1 MSNFSS
7 KDSSKNNNRRSTRD
21 RNKPSGKRRSFGN
34 DRSSKKRSS
43 RPEPD
48 NTVYTEPPEPLAFKE
63 LALKS
68 EILKAVENK
77 GYTHATPI
85 QTCSLPPLLKGK
97 DFIGQAQT
105 GTGKTAAFALPILN
119 QIKPENYTQCLI
131 LAPTRELAGQ
141 VAEALEEYS
150 KYLNKVKVLPIYG
163 GTGYNDQIRGLRA
176 GPQIVVGTPGRIM
189 DHLKNKVLKLDRLE
203 TLVLD
208 EADEMLRMGFI
219 EDIEWILE
227 HAPKERQTVLFSA
240 TMPASI
246 KKVAD
251 KYLTDPEHVHI
262 RSETQTSNNI
272 TQRYLQVK
280 VSFKL
285 DALWRILETENYDAV
300 MIFTKTKIGTH
311 EVAEFLNTKGIKA
324 DALNGD
330 LPQDT
335 RERLVDRLKSGHLD
349 VIAATDVAARGLDVN
364 RITHVIN
371 YDMPSDIESYV
382 HRIGRTGRAGRQGDS
397 ISLITPRQ
405 KRFLEDLQDH
415 TGAIVE
421 KMILPTLE
429 RINTGREKRLE
440 DKIKHIS
447 ENEELD
453 QYQEFIQRILVDLD
467 MEPNELA
474 AHLLKLQHGE
484 KDLWLKE
491 GELEDHSARSPRD
504 RERGERRERG
514 DHGDRNRRER
524 GERGE
529 RGERKRDGKR
539 DRDNRR
545 DRSPREDKEISDQAT
560 PLQNHPDVPMERF
573 QLGVGYQN
581 QVKPGQIVGA
591 IANEAELDSEFIGHI
606 EISETF
612 STVDLPAGMPK
623 EVMNHLKKTQVNG
636 QKLEIQK
643 FTR

>member
-1 MSNFSS
+1 
-7 KDSSKNNNRRSTRD
+7 
-21 RNKPSGKRRSFGN
+21 
-34 DRSSKKRSS
+34 
-43 RPEPD
+43 
-48 NTVYTEPPEPLAFKE
+48 
-63 LALKS
+63 
-68 EILKAVENK
+68 
-77 GYTHATPI
+77 
-85 QTCSLPPLLKGK
+85 
-97 DFIGQAQT
+97 
-105 GTGKTAAFALPILN
+105 
-119 QIKPENYTQCLI
+119 
-131 LAPTRELAGQ
+131 
-141 VAEALEEYS
+141 
-150 KYLNKVKVLPIYG
+150 
-163 GTGYNDQIRGLRA
+163 
-176 GPQIVVGTPGRIM
+176 
-189 DHLKNKVLKLDRLE
+189 
-203 TLVLD
+203 
-208 EADEMLRMGFI
+208 
-219 EDIEWILE
+219 
-227 HAPKERQTVLFSA
+227 
-240 TMPASI
+240 
-246 KKVAD
+246 
-251 KYLTDPEHVHI
+251 
-262 RSETQTSNNI
+262 
-272 TQRYLQVK
+272 
-280 VSFKL
+280 
-285 DALWRILETENYDAV
+285 